1 MRPRIRRLKTLFCQ
15 SNPIY
20 PAFSV
25 INDGKKIVRFAS
37 KIEQPQ
43 TNSKPS
49 KRDKTYTSGPPRHS
63 ENQPQ
68 KSGQPTYQET
78 HRAQPCK
85 VRLTNWLVRRRNV
98 TEYEAQTRKKMVPG
112 RIDFLEKDA
121 MSLYTNIV
129 CLSRFSSSSQKSRG
143 GHRPLGRT
151 SRHTDHPKKWDDL
164 TPSRSATFT
173 STYLQPRRKKKLIKN
188 R

>member
-1 MRPRIRRLKTLFCQ
+1 MTAKRSSGLLLKSSSPKQ
-15 SNPIY
+15 I
-20 PAFSV
+20 
-25 INDGKKIVRFAS
+25 
-37 KIEQPQ
+37 
-43 TNSKPS
+43 PS
-49 KRDKTYTSGPPRHS
+49 LPNAT
-63 ENQPQ
+63 
-68 KSGQPTYQET
+68 
-78 HRAQPCK
+78 
-85 VRLTNWLVRRRNV
+85 RLTHQVHLVILKINRRKAVSQLTKKPIGLNHARWGWQIGWYAAGMLLN
-98 TEYEAQTRKKMVPG
+98 TRHKREKKMVPG